1 MRRWNIRLLII
12 SLLMLFL
19 LSGCLLPHEN
29 SEMVEMYNADG
40 DRVGTARLNETDG
53 GVSVNVEVEG
63 LSPGF
68 HAIHV
73 HEYGRCEAPDFSSSG
88 NHFNPEG
95 KDHGLLRT
103 DGPHI
108 GDLPNIEADASGN
121 VQEELIIADATLKQ
135 GKNSLIANNGT
146 SLIIHDGVDDG
157 MSQPAGNSGDRIVC
171 GVLSEDAESGEEQD
185 APTDPT
191 ENNDKQK
198 NEENG

>member
-1 MRRWNIRLLII
+1 MRRRNKKLWML
-12 SLLMLFL
+12 SLMMLFF

-29 SEMVEMYNADG
+29 SETLEMYNADG

-53 GVSVNVEVEG
+53 SVSVNVEVEG

-73 HEYGRCEAPDFSSSG
+73 HEYGKCEEPDFSSSG
-88 NHFNPEG
+88 NHFNPDG
-95 KDHGLLRT
+95 KDHGLMQT
-103 DGPHI
+103 DGPHV
-108 GDLPNIEADASGN
+108 GDLPNIEADADGA
-121 VQEELIIADATLKQ
+121 VQEELIINEATLKK
-135 GKNSLIANNGT
+135 GKNSLTADNGT

-171 GVLSEDAESGEEQD
+171 GVISGDSQSGEEQD